1 MKKGFTLIELLSVL
15 VLLGMISLITIPIVD
30 KILKENRETLY
41 QTNVEMLE
49 AGAKSWASENVF
61 SLPDEEGEFIDLTVC
76 DLEKAGFIEIDVR
89 NPKTDELF
97 YKDSYVRITK
107 DAYGFNYEYN
117 ETSGTESAV
126 CE

>member
-15 VLLGMISLITIPIVD
+15 VLLGMISLITIPIID
-30 KILKENRETLY
+30 KILKENREDLY

-49 AGAKSWASENVF
+49 EGAKSWASANVF
-61 SLPDEEGEFIDLTVC
+61 SLPEADGQFIDLTIC
-76 DLEKAGFIEIDVR
+76 DLEKAGFIEI
-89 NPKTDELF
+89 F